1 MESTPDIEQE
11 LPDWPE
17 YDEGLEPY
25 HRVNT
30 RQWIIIGLG
39 CKQKKR
45 LPDMD

>member
-1 MESTPDIEQE
+1 MEPALDIESE
-11 LPDWPE
+11 LFEWPE
-17 YDEGLEPY
+17 IDEDTEY
-25 HRVNT
+25 YRHYS